1 MKSHSID
8 ELLEIYST
16 TLGYLVDDLD
26 INEPLNLD
34 SIQMLMFISTL
45 ESEFE
50 VSFNLEKINED
61 TSMNDI
67 YKLLSIFK

>member
-8 ELLEIYST
+8 KLIEIYST
-16 TLGYLVDDLD
+16 ETGLLEAELD
-26 INEPLNLD
+26 INEPLGLD
-34 SIQMLMFISTL
+34 SIRMLMFISAL

-67 YKLLSIFK
+67 YNLLSTMK

>member
-8 ELLEIYST
+8 KLIEIYST
-16 TLGYLVDDLD
+16 ETGLLEVELD
-26 INEPLNLD
+26 INEPLGLD
-34 SIQMLMFISTL
+34 SIRMLMFISAL

-67 YKLLSIFK
+67 YNLLSTMK